1 MELLVTILRIFPF
14 NPVTA
19 PIISLFFASGALN
32 KRRTFTNRVTLA
44 VSALIWAVYA
54 AWEYYMLTWRSPTG
68 DMAIR
73 VDLVFLIPLLLIV
86 ATVGSIAFVSGYR
99 KISPQR

>member
-1 MELLVTILRIFPF
+1 MELLVTMLRIFPF

-19 PIISLFFASGALN
+19 LLISLFFASGALN
-32 KRRTFTNRVTLA
+32 KRRTSTNRVTLTVA
-44 VSALIWAVYA
+44 ALIWAVYA

-73 VDLVFLIPLLLIV
+73 VDLVFLAPLLLIV
-86 ATVGSIAFVSGYR
+86 ATTGSIAFVSGYR
-99 KISPQR
+99 KISSQR